1 MARKIKQN
9 SSGGSLKFSVAV
21 GVVFIILKLAN
32 VIDWSWWLV
41 LAPIYV
47 PALIIFLFFIGLVVH
62 LLRQQRRQQ

>member
-9 SSGGSLKFSVAV
+9 SSGGSLKVSLAV
-21 GVVFIILKLAN
+21 GAGLIILKLAN

-47 PALIIFLFFIGLVVH
+47 PVVIIFLFFIGLVIH
-62 LLRQQRRQQ
+62 LLRQQGRQ